1 MEFHLPLARSLDDL
15 TAVRE
20 SLLALDPSALV
31 DPADDGLTL
40 RIASV
45 LGPLDLA
52 WSLRRGGV
60 PASADQLV
68 ALPSVCCGGCSG

>member
-20 SLLALDPSALV
+20 SVLALDPSAVV
-31 DPADDGLTL
+31 DTAADGLTL

-52 WSLRRGGV
+52 WSLRRGGL
-60 PASADQLV
+60 PANADQLMTI
-68 ALPSVCCGGCSG
+68 PSVCCGGCSG

>member
-31 DPADDGLTL
+31 DTADDGLTL